1 MKALRIG
8 LSVLAVAAVL
18 ALYHAV
24 QVNNTTVALSLLL
37 AILAISA
44 RWGLAEATVA
54 SVAAVLGFNYWFLPP
69 VGTLTIQDPQ
79 NWVALLVFRSEEHTS
94 ELQSPCNL

>member
-1 MKALRIG
+1 MKALRFG

-18 ALYHAV
+18 ALYSVVH
-24 QVNNTTVALSLLL
+24 VNNTTVALSLLL

-54 SVAAVLGFNYWFLPP
+54 SVAAMLGFNY
-69 VGTLTIQDPQ
+69 
-79 NWVALLVFRSEEHTS
+79 
-94 ELQSPCNL
+94 C